1 MLRMS
6 DFRLETLEPSYEGDG
21 SILDDK
27 ISFLE
32 HVSDLQPQAVPVSIP
47 PKVEPYGYQSLFS
60 VFNPAR
66 GKVLEQGFLL
76 LSIYSASLRVSWW
89 FLFGF
94 FFSRNP
100 QSGFTLY
107 V

>member
-47 PKVEPYGYQSLFS
+47 PKVEPYG
-60 VFNPAR
+60 N
-66 GKVLEQGFLL
+66 
-76 LSIYSASLRVSWW
+76 
-89 FLFGF
+89 
-94 FFSRNP
+94 
-100 QSGFTLY
+100 
-107 V
+107 